1 MAAAQPAAQP
11 PSHIQITIDKEI
23 ASIPIF
29 YGNYKDTETL
39 SSYIA
44 RIDQGISAL
53 HWSEE
58 TAFTFFSN
66 SVKGRARAW
75 LDCYLTDNP
84 LLPRRWIDFKPFFRK
99 AFGDVSDPIV
109 LAQELC
115 NIKLEQHG
123 NCLYTYYAEITK
135 AVNLHQEKF
144 ITPPP
149 QPAIPADLV
158 MDEDQIEYVG
168 TIYRQTHSDAVRAI
182 HTTLRREFFL
192 NGLPKKLLDL
202 VAHKTHL
209 QTVNDMIEYLHQQE
223 MVERKKNGNG
233 SQPTAHHSSA
243 STSSPIHTI
252 SSPPNAAAENT
263 TEEIAANTRIQP
275 SNYRGNNYRNNY
287 RGNTNNYRGNYNRGG
302 YDNNNRGGYRPNGQ
316 NFQNTNQN
324 AHHFQTA
331 GQKQTTGPSK
341 TCIYCRRIGHIQ
353 DFCRDRMNK
362 GDPCIDSQGRGYFP
376 NPKVNVGAAQEVSAT
391 SVGATAH
398 SNSVFFLEN

>member
-1 MAAAQPAAQP
+1 MANAQP

-39 SSYIA
+39 ASYVA

-53 HWSEE
+53 NWSEE

-109 LAQELC
+109 FAQELC

-149 QPAIPADLV
+149 QPAIPANLE
-158 MDEDQIEYVG
+158 MDEDQIEFVG
-168 TIYRQTHSDAVRAI
+168 IIYRQTHSNAVQAI

-223 MVERKKNGNG
+223 IVERKKNGNG
-233 SQPTAHHSSA
+233 AQPTPPSS
-243 STSSPIHTI
+243 STSNSSSMHTI
-252 SSPPNAAAENT
+252 SNSTTEGS
-263 TEEIAANTRIQP
+263 TEEIAANNRIQP

-287 RGNTNNYRGNYNRGG
+287 RGNNNNYRGNYNRGG
-302 YDNNNRGGYRPNGQ
+302 YDNNRGGYRPNNQ
-316 NFQNTNQN
+316 NFQNAGQN
-324 AHHFQTA
+324 AQNNAGQNAQNFQNA
-331 GQKQTTGPSK
+331 GQKQNTGPSK

-376 NPKVNVGAAQEVSAT
+376 NPKVNVSAAQEVGAASVSA
-391 SVGATAH
+391 AAH
-398 SNSVFFLEN
+398 ANSVFFLEN